1 MNDTRLSF
9 SIVHLPLQLPVQSV
23 GFVQKQK
30 SWSQSNQLFGTFLF
44 FNQKLLNQG
53 LYTSEVIK
61 SHSIMLRNTRKLSTY
76 PSILCGQ
83 CESGS

>member
-1 MNDTRLSF
+1 MNYTHYSLYITHF
-9 SIVHLPLQLPVQSV
+9 PLQLPVKAV

-53 LYTSEVIK
+53 LYTNEIIK
-61 SHSIMLRNTRKLSTY
+61 SHTITQRNKHKLLVY
-76 PSILCGQ
+76 P
-83 CESGS
+83 